1 VLASLPLLSVLFAA
15 TPGLGALQ
23 APPRCEAAP
32 AAVELRA
39 EPSEG
44 LPVLCISPGVVT
56 SLLFDAPLPP
66 GAVAL
71 LPQEPEVKV
80 AQGGPLV
87 ALLPSSRM
95 VPGEWR
101 KLTVRFGD
109 GAAPASATLLLYVHP
124 VLAARQVEVRRQ
136 VRTVESYQ
144 REVEARTEELQRCQE
159 ENTQLRAAAGRPDGL
174 RGLLSAALMDTVGI
188 ASANLLLPRRI
199 TLREG
204 SALIPQGLSSYR
216 SSTRVAVE
224 LTLTLP
230 PGALPWQAEG
240 ARLTDAQGRELP
252 MLPLWQGDAPEL
264 PGALLLVVEAP
275 AKRWEA
281 QGAYTLKLW
290 EAEGPRG
297 LTVEGIVFPRLPA
310 E

>member
-1 VLASLPLLSVLFAA
+1 MLATLPLLSILFAS

-32 AAVELRA
+32 TAVELRA
-39 EPSEG
+39 EPVEG

-56 SLLFDAPLPP
+56 SLLFDAPLLP

-87 ALLPSSRM
+87 SLLPSSRM

-136 VRTVESYQ
+136 VRTVDSYQ
-144 REVEARTEELQRCQE
+144 REVEVRTEALQRCQE

-174 RGLLSAALMDTVGI
+174 RGLLSAALIDRAGI
-188 ASANLLLPRRI
+188 VPVDLLKPRRV
-199 TLREG
+199 TLRQG
-204 SALIPQGLSSYR
+204 SALVPQRLGSYR

-252 MLPLWQGDAPEL
+252 VLPLWQGESPEG
-264 PGALLLVVEAP
+264 PGLLVLVVEAP
-275 AKRWEA
+275 AERGEA

-290 EAEGPRG
+290 EAEGSRG
-297 LTVEGIVFPRLPA
+297 LTVEGIVFPQLPA